1 MSIPNSPAPR
11 ATHDFQPGDV
21 PVAIDFLKRTR
32 NELRTIR
39 KVRVYI
45 DRVEVIDVNND
56 YFEIR
61 GLGYPDA
68 DVLPILQ
75 NVNAAFNPETIHAPT
90 ADTYKEFGAGRR
102 YTWAQDRVM

>member
-1 MSIPNSPAPR
+1 MSISNSSVPR
-11 ATHDFQPGDV
+11 ATHDFQSGDV
-21 PVAIDFLKRTR
+21 TAAIDFLKRTR

-39 KVRVYI
+39 KVRVYV

-56 YFEIR
+56 FFEIR

-75 NVNAAFNPETIHAPT
+75 NVNAAFNPETIQAPT
-90 ADTYKEFGAGRR
+90 ADQYKEFGAGRR